1 MSVFSIIELRTE
13 YLKHPLGL
21 DERLPRFSWQLAS
34 DAHDIMQKAY
44 RIIVS
49 EEIYETCGKEQ
60 KAQGSGHAEGCKV
73 RDSGQAE
80 QECVCVRDSGQAE
93 QKYVCVWDSGL
104 VESSETLNLV
114 YAGEDLKPCTRYFW
128 TVTSVLT
135 DGSEAKASDWFET
148 GLLSGSPDAWEGA
161 DFIGGSGEDLPFSAH
176 DLMTYHISVPLK
188 IYPGSVRA
196 GIVFGANDRRLMNR
210 NQNILGR
217 ENGRN
222 EGYYI
227 VELDLSGLCFST
239 NDAYRENSASNFEDN
254 ADRETSAAGPEDNAD
269 RETSAAG
276 PVDDEMP
283 FFKSKAAVRIYRA
296 GHLAEDNP
304 KKPMVSLPVPESL
317 ISQNNLHETH
327 VLGLSVVNGV
337 IEPYIDGT
345 VLVDLTGRFSRPGIN
360 PMGYGGDYIC
370 FPALCDVGIYAD
382 RDQEILYGPL
392 TVRNYRKPGNI
403 LYEGWPELSDTEGN
417 SIQKEASR
425 YAPRGHFTVPWPHS
439 PILETGTLP
448 VTGMPVLRKKF
459 PVAQEVRRA
468 RLYVTAR
475 GIYDLYLNGQ
485 QVNENEWFSP
495 GLTQY
500 NRRQGYRT
508 YDATAYI
515 QKENVIVAALGEGWW
530 SGAMSFSGENWNFFG
545 DRTSLL
551 LKLVLEMADGSRE
564 VVVSDPSW
572 KFTKEGPVR
581 YSGFFQGERVDFR
594 RQSFFETL
602 LRPDFDD
609 SMLKNAEIV
618 PVDSKTVFTDNTV
631 QSDIEYSWMT
641 KNNTDAEVPVQKTD
655 ESISTLPP
663 SDNDYDFTWNPM
675 FFGEPE
681 AQVRAVAMLQAQ
693 EILNPRPGVYI
704 YDLGQNISGIP
715 KIHFPEGQTGEA
727 LLRFAEVLYPA
738 LPEYGENQGMIMMEN
753 IRAALAQ
760 DIIVLD
766 GVERV
771 WSPRFTFH
779 GYRYIE
785 ITGLSEPLPKT
796 AVESI
801 ALSSVT
807 ALAAS
812 FETDSPELNRLFQ
825 NITWSFRDNF
835 LSIPTD
841 CPQRNER
848 MGWSGDIS
856 VFSRTAAYLGM
867 VPDFLRRHAAALR
880 DTQGR
885 NGRFADIAP
894 VGGGFGGVL
903 WGSAGCTVPYESYLQ
918 YGDERVLLEQADAM
932 FRYLRFLRAGK
943 DPETGIVNDGPLGD
957 WLGPQV
963 YMTETPFL
971 WQAYYVYDLRIAVAC
986 AKLLG
991 RTSEEAEFST
1001 EYEAAFELFNRIYID
1016 PDTHQTVFSCEKEA
1030 RGLGAHFGPPDEKKS
1045 AEKILK
1051 TTPSGRFLMDTQ
1063 TSYAVALALDVV
1075 REDLRED
1082 LGRHLAA
1089 CVARENADESGV
1101 LRPAFSLMTGF
1112 IGTAWIL
1119 KALSD
1124 TGHNDAAWK
1133 LLQNDSY
1140 PSWLYSVK
1148 NGATTIWERLDSY
1161 TSERGFGGN
1170 NSMNSFNH
1178 YSFGAAGDW
1187 MLEYAAGIRRSDKPG
1202 TFRLAPVPDPTGGIR
1217 KLKASVQTVQGIYE
1231 SAWEVQDDRI
1241 IYDITVPA
1249 GVATSLTLN
1258 GEEKTVGSGSY
1269 HYEVSGVPE

>member
-1 MSVFSIIELRTE
+1 MSIFSISNLRTE
-13 YLKHPLGL
+13 YMKQPLGL
-21 DERLPRFSWQLAS
+21 DEPVPRFSWQLESAENG
-34 DAHDIMQKAY
+34 ILQQAY
-44 RIIVS
+44 RIRVMEETYKIHDFTKKRGLCGS
-49 EEIYETCGKEQ
+49 EKSLTFNACDQEQ
-60 KAQGSGHAEGCKV
+60 DKS
-73 RDSGQAE
+73 
-80 QECVCVRDSGQAE
+80 CVC
-93 QKYVCVWDSGL
+93 WDSGL
-104 VESSETLNLV
+104 VESDETLNIS
-114 YAGEDLKPCTRYFW
+114 YDGEPLHPCTRYVW
-128 TVTSVLT
+128 TVISILA
-135 DGSEAKASDWFET
+135 DGSEAEASDWFET

-161 DFIGGSGEDLPFSAH
+161 DFIGASGTELPFSAH
-176 DLMTYHISVPLK
+176 DLMTYHISVPVR
-188 IYPGSVRA
+188 IYPGSSRA

-222 EGYYI
+222 EGYFAA
-227 VELDLSGLCFST
+227 ELDLSGIMYST
-239 NDAYRENSASNFEDN
+239 DGEG
-254 ADRETSAAGPEDNAD
+254 TAA
-269 RETSAAG
+269 
-276 PVDDEMP
+276 
-283 FFKSKAAVRIYRA
+283 FHIFRA
-296 GHLAEDNP
+296 GHTAEDDP
-304 KKPMVSLPVPESL
+304 KKAILSLPIPRTL
-317 ISQNNLHETH
+317 ISDSNLHETH
-327 VLGLSVVNGV
+327 TLGLSVINGV
-337 IEPYIDGT
+337 IEPYIDET
-345 VLVDLTGRFSRPGIN
+345 AIIDMSDRFSRPGIN

-382 RDQEILYGPL
+382 RDQEAAYGPL
-392 TVRNYRKPGNI
+392 TIRNYRRPSNV
-403 LYEGWPELSDTEGN
+403 LYQGWPRLSDTEG
-417 SIQKEASR
+417 SCVLESASLCTSSDQLFIR
-425 YAPRGHFTVPWPHS
+425 WPHS
-439 PILETGTLP
+439 PMLMTGTLP
-448 VTGMPVLRKKF
+448 AAGLPVLRKAFAVKKK
-459 PVAQEVRRA
+459 VHRA

-475 GIYDLYLNGQ
+475 GIYDLYLNGKH
-485 QVNENEWFSP
+485 VNENEWFSP

-508 YDATAYI
+508 YDVTEFVRG
-515 QKENVIVAALGEGWW
+515 ENVIAAQLGEGWW

-551 LKLVLEMADGSRE
+551 LKLVLEMADGSRK
-564 VVVSDPSW
+564 VVMTDPSW
-572 KFTKEGPVR
+572 KYTTEGPIR
-581 YSGFFQGERVDFR
+581 YSGYFQGERMDFG
-594 RQSFFETL
+594 RQLFFEKL
-602 LRPDFDD
+602 LQPDFDD
-609 SMLKNAEIV
+609 STLKNAEIV
-618 PVDSKTVFTDNTV
+618 PVNSGTV
-631 QSDIEYSWMT
+631 Y
-641 KNNTDAEVPVQKTD
+641 TDAAVKPDVEQGLMSGGNAALEAPEQKAA
-655 ESISTLPP
+655 EGVSAHG
-663 SDNDYDFTWNPM
+663 SDNDYDFTWNPV

-681 AQVRAVAMLQAQ
+681 AQVRAVTTLQTR
-693 EILNPRPGVYI
+693 EVLNPRPGVYI
-704 YDLGQNISGIP
+704 YDMGQNISGIP
-715 KIHFPEGQTGEA
+715 KIHFPEGVSGEV
-727 LLRFAEVLYPA
+727 LLRFAEILYPD

-760 DIIVLD
+760 DIVVLD
-766 GVERV
+766 GVQRV
-771 WSPRFTFH
+771 WSPAFTFH

-785 ITGLSEPLPKT
+785 ITGLSAPLPKE

-807 ALAAS
+807 ELAAS

-825 NITWSFRDNF
+825 NISWSFRDNF

-856 VFSRTAAYLGM
+856 VFSRTASYLGM

-918 YGDERVLLEQADAM
+918 YGDERVLLEQADAI

-943 DPETGIVNDGPLGD
+943 DPATGIVNDGPLGD

-971 WQAYYVYDLRIAVAC
+971 WQAYYVYDLRIAAAC

-991 RTSEEAEFST
+991 RASEEAEFSA
-1001 EYEAAFELFNRIYID
+1001 EYEAAYELFNRIYID

-1045 AEKILK
+1045 AEKVLK

-1075 REDLRED
+1075 REELRED
-1082 LGRHLAA
+1082 LGKHLAA
-1089 CVARENADESGV
+1089 CVVRENVDESGT

-1161 TSERGFGGN
+1161 TEERGFGGN

-1178 YSFGAAGDW
+1178 YSFGAVGDW
-1187 MLEYAAGIRRSDKPG
+1187 MLEYAAGIRRGDVPG
-1202 TFRLAPVPDPTGGIR
+1202 TFRLAPVPDPTGGVR
-1217 KLKASVQTVQGIYE
+1217 KLKAQVQTVHGSFS
-1231 SAWEVQDDRI
+1231 SAWEVKDDRI
-1241 IYDITVPA
+1241 VYDITIPA
-1249 GVATSLTLN
+1249 GVVTTLTL
-1258 GEEKTVGSGSY
+1258 GGRKQTLKSGS
-1269 HYEVSGVPE
+1269 HHFEDPLE